1 MLLDTGLYLVA
12 MFVLI
17 IAGLHRILVAGAID
31 CKNFFGK
38 GGASLAG
45 AVARPGRPAGPIP
58 ISLPDNRPI
67 GPYNGHMNKDAGI
80 KSTARWWSHVLAA
93 AVRNWIDSQA
103 FIYAAAL
110 AFFTAFSIA
119 PVMIVAVAV
128 VGVILGPRAAEGQ
141 LLEQLRDIVGPE
153 AASAVETAVIN
164 SQLDQSGWLPTIAGI
179 GAILL
184 GATTVFAQMQQS
196 LNAIWD
202 VAPRPSKGGLWRF
215 VKARLLSLTVVLAIG
230 FVLLVSLALS
240 VTLRALI
247 VFADQ
252 WLPVP
257 GWAMV
262 GVEIVVS
269 LTVITLLFA
278 AMFKVLPDVVL
289 SLRDVLLG
297 GLVTALLFTL
307 GRSLIAIYL
316 ANAATASAY
325 GAAGSLALL
334 LLWVNYSSL
343 ILLFGASFTRAQF
356 EARGNTIQPR
366 NGAVRVHR
374 ELVED

>member
-1 MLLDTGLYLVA
+1 MT
-12 MFVLI
+12 F
-17 IAGLHRILVAGAID
+17 HE
-31 CKNFFGK
+31 K
-38 GGASLAG
+38 
-45 AVARPGRPAGPIP
+45 AVRR
-58 ISLPDNRPI
+58 L
-67 GPYNGHMNKDAGI
+67 
-80 KSTARWWSHVLAA
+80 RWWFSVLRD
-93 AVRNWIDSQA
+93 AVRNWLDSQA

-119 PVMIVAVAV
+119 PVMIVAVTVAGV
-128 VGVILGPRAAEGQ
+128 VLGPQAAEGE
-141 LLEQLRDIVGPE
+141 LLGQLRDVIGE
-153 AASAVETAVIN
+153 RAAGAVETAVVN
-164 SQLDQSGWLPTIAGI
+164 SQLDQSGWLPTLAGI
-179 GAILL
+179 AAIVL
-184 GATTVFAQMQQS
+184 GATTVFAQMQAS

-202 VAPRPSKGGLWRF
+202 VTPRPDRGGLWKF

-240 VTLRALI
+240 VAVRAII
-247 VFADQ
+247 VFAEQ

-262 GVEIVVS
+262 GSEMVVS
-269 LTVITLLFA
+269 LAVVTLLFA
-278 AMFKVLPDVVL
+278 TIFKVLPDVVL

-316 ANAATASAY
+316 ANTATASAY

-334 LLWVNYSSL
+334 LLWVNYSAL
-343 ILLFGASFTRAQF
+343 ILLLGAAFTRARF
-356 EARGNTIQPR
+356 EALGNSIRPR

-374 ELVED
+374 DFSLE